1 DGVSGTIATLNE
13 LHGGSN
19 HPSGSNLQPSAAQL
33 AWLERIEQAHRDLG
47 TPPADLH
54 GQGALEELLSKQS
67 YGGSA
72 GAVAPLEVERVA
84 LPSLQRRPARIQD
97 VGGSAGVKV
106 LEVLKSLVRTSEEG
120 EAEEERQQ
128 LRRAYNDPLIRQKPK
143 EYAKLLRMLHE
154 RGIVEYR
161 RSCKKS
167 AGTFCA
173 WKKGGEQ
180 RLILDCRVSNCWFKD
195 APGVSLATGDSS
207 GRLEFEGNEPVH
219 VSGVDIEVAFYSIG
233 LPEELREYFGM
244 EPVCAGAVGVGWLGG
259 VRLHPGE
266 KLVPVL
272 SALHEAVA
280 EGVAG
285 VEGGNRPVDGR
296 PAPSVARGPV
306 HTEHVDNFVALGA
319 DGEEGRRMA
328 TEVGEALTADG
339 LGVHPVT
346 CSRGGDTLGW
356 HFDEWRPAVG
366 VAPRTARRLILGLRE
381 LLRRGR
387 ASGAQLRSIV
397 GHIMCRVLLRRPIL
411 SVLHTVYAFIDRHPV
426 RVAPLWDTVKQELE
440 WTSRLVPLASR
451 ELNMEWSPKV
461 TVFDASEWGH
471 GVMERRCELGAIKY
485 AGQYSDRPWN
495 VSGDHVILEA
505 RAGAWALRHIL
516 RDSRAIGRR
525 HLVLSDAMA
534 VVLGVAKGRSSSRAM
549 GRCLRQWAALC
560 LASFAVVHVA
570 GSAPSGTRRTAP
582 RGALRG
588 AAPRLPG
595 MLSRGPTDRRLGSA
609 SLATTSAALSS
620 WIPSPAASSA
630 ARGPIASSSGR
641 RLGSL
646 TPATRAG
653 VKRKANGSL
662 GEARRRRRQAASR
675 AAGAS
680 SAAHQLAGASREVA
694 ADGRRRALLGPG
706 LTQLERGVPPG
717 ARALTV
723 LEDEAVGPS
732 TQKDYRHR
740 FGCFTRW
747 ASEKGLIWETPAKAD
762 AALVEWLNEQF
773 FEGEPLATGTKM
785 LAALGHLLPGVPRG
799 ALELRRSRR
808 ALQGWRRHNP
818 SSSRLPLPWPAVA
831 ASVKEMHA
839 QGQLAAA
846 GATLVAF
853 VLLLRP
859 AETLRLAGGCLVAPV
874 RGGGR
879 SRRKWSVVL
888 HPQERGVTSKVGAQ
902 DECMVFDNPEFDLVL
917 PLLEW
922 LLKSVPVGKPL
933 FPLSAAQWQEAL
945 RAAARRR
952 FPSLAAP
959 TLYQLRHGGAPHEAL
974 TQFRSS
980 EDLMRRGRWHSQ
992 HSVKRYEKGGRVNQV
1007 LQSLT
1012 AEELN
1017 AALEGFA
1024 LEIFAGSG
1032 RLNHCWRQQA
1042 PWGLPIFEIDVG
1054 FHSSHDLSRRA
1065 AQRLIL
1071 GWIRSG
1077 CCKAIWLGTPCATFS
1092 RARDSGAG
1100 PPRLRSDEQPLGLDG
1115 LSEGDRVKVEV
1126 ANELCRFSAKAL
1138 LCCLERGVPAALEN
1152 PASPRP
1158 WLTPYMQAAGQR

>member
-33 AWLERIEQAHRDLG
+33 ACLERIEQAHRDLG

-97 VGGSAGVKV
+97 VGGSAGAKV

-167 AGTFCA
+167 VGTFCV

-195 APGVSLATGDSS
+195 APGVSLATGDSF

-259 VRLHPGE
+259 VRLRPGE
-266 KLVPVL
+266 KLAPVL
-272 SALHEAVA
+272 SALPMGFKGALCVCHALHEAVA

-285 VEGGNRPVDGR
+285 VEGGNRLVDGR

-306 HTEHVDNFVALGA
+306 HTEYVDNFVALGT

-328 TEVGEALTADG
+328 TEVGEALKADG

-346 CSRGGDTLGW
+346 CSRGGDALGW

-366 VAPRTARRLILGLRE
+366 VAPRTAWRLILGLRE

-397 GHIMCRVLLRRPIL
+397 GHITFRVLLRRPIL

-440 WTSRLVPLASR
+440 WISRLVPLASR

-461 TVFDASEWGH
+461 TVFDASEWGY
-471 GVMERRCELGAIKY
+471 GVMGRRCELGAIKY
-485 AGQYSDRPWN
+485 AGQYSDRRE
-495 VSGDHVILEA
+495 SGDKSKVIFE
-505 RAGAWALRHIL
+505 G
-516 RDSRAIGRR
+516 
-525 HLVLSDAMA
+525 
-534 VVLGVAKGRSSSRAM
+534 
-549 GRCLRQWAALC
+549 CLRQWAALC
-560 LASFAVVHVA
+560 LASFAVVHVRWICSERNA
-570 GSAPSGTRRTAP
+570 AD
-582 RGALRG
+582 GA
-588 AAPRLPG
+588 
-595 MLSRGPTDRRLGSA
+595 SRGSEER
-609 SLATTSAALSS
+609 SAA
-620 WIPSPAASSA
+620 A
-630 ARGPIASSSGR
+630 ARHAEPRADGSTARERLARHDLSGFEFVGPVTGGFIGCE
-641 RLGSL
+641 G
-646 TPATRAG
+646 
-653 VKRKANGSL
+653 
-662 GEARRRRRQAASR
+662 

-706 LTQLERGVPPG
+706 PTQLERGVPPG

-723 LEDEAVGPS
+723 LEDEAAGPS

-747 ASEKGLIWETPAKAD
+747 ASEKGLSWETPAKAD
-762 AALVEWLNEQF
+762 AALLEWLNEQF
-773 FEGEPLATGTKM
+773 FEGELLATGAKM
-785 LAALGHLLPGVPRG
+785 LAALGHLLPGAPRG

-831 ASVKEMHA
+831 ALVKEMHA

-879 SRRKWSVVL
+879 SRRKWSAVL

-922 LLKSVPVGKPL
+922 LLKSVPFGKPL

-959 TLYQLRHGGAPHEAL
+959 ALYQLRHGGASHEAL

-992 HSVKRYEKGGRVNQV
+992 RSVKRYEKGRAHPRRVP
-1007 LQSLT
+1007 LADIPRL
-1012 AEELN
+1012 AG
-1017 AALEGFA
+1017 AKGFA

-1032 RLNHCWRQQA
+1032 RLSHCWRQQA

-1138 LCCLERGVPAALEN
+1138 LCCLERGAPAALEN
-1152 PASPRP
+1152 PASSRL
-1158 WLTPYMQAAGQR
+1158 WLTPYMQAAGQRPGVRETVTDFCMD

>member
-1 DGVSGTIATLNE
+1 QESRSRYILP
-13 LHGGSN
+13 GGSSRICASTTR
-19 HPSGSNLQPSAAQL
+19 PLDPPVWACPPDQPV
-33 AWLERIEQAHRDLG
+33 RDC
-47 TPPADLH
+47 
-54 GQGALEELLSKQS
+54 S
-67 YGGSA
+67 
-72 GAVAPLEVERVA
+72 
-84 LPSLQRRPARIQD
+84 
-97 VGGSAGVKV
+97 
-106 LEVLKSLVRTSEEG
+106 
-120 EAEEERQQ
+120 
-128 LRRAYNDPLIRQKPK
+128 
-143 EYAKLLRMLHE
+143 
-154 RGIVEYR
+154 R
-161 RSCKKS
+161 RS
-167 AGTFCA
+167 
-173 WKKGGEQ
+173 
-180 RLILDCRVSNCWFKD
+180 
-195 APGVSLATGDSS
+195 
-207 GRLEFEGNEPVH
+207 
-219 VSGVDIEVAFYSIG
+219 
-233 LPEELREYFGM
+233 LPF
-244 EPVCAGAVGVGWLGG
+244 
-259 VRLHPGE
+259 VRHPGE

-272 SALHEAVA
+272 SVLPMGFKGALYVCQALHEAVA

-285 VEGGNRPVDGR
+285 VEGGNRLVDGR

-306 HTEHVDNFVALGA
+306 HTEYVDNFVALGT

-328 TEVGEALTADG
+328 TEVGEALKADG

-366 VAPRTARRLILGLRE
+366 VAPRTAWRLILGLRE

-397 GHIMCRVLLRRPIL
+397 GHITFRVLLRRPIL
-411 SVLHTVYAFIDRHPV
+411 SVLYTVYAFIDRHPV

-440 WTSRLVPLASR
+440 WISRLVPLASR

-461 TVFDASEWGH
+461 TVFDASEWGY

-495 VSGDHVILEA
+495 VSGDQVILEA
-505 RAGAWALRHIL
+505 RAGVWALRHIL

-525 HLVLSDAMA
+525 HLVLSDAIA
-534 VVLGVAKGRSSSRAM
+534 VVLGVAKGRSSSRAT
-549 GRCLRQWAALC
+549 GRCLKQWVALC
-560 LASFAVVHVA
+560 LASFAVVHVRWICSERNA
-570 GSAPSGTRRTAP
+570 AD
-582 RGALRG
+582 GA
-588 AAPRLPG
+588 
-595 MLSRGPTDRRLGSA
+595 SRGSEERSAAAARHAEPRADGSTARERLARHDLSGFEFVDPVTGGFIGCEGTDRF
-609 SLATTSAALSS
+609 
-620 WIPSPAASSA
+620 
-630 ARGPIASSSGR
+630 
-641 RLGSL
+641 
-646 TPATRAG
+646 
-653 VKRKANGSL
+653 VF
-662 GEARRRRRQAASR
+662 R

-706 LTQLERGVPPG
+706 LTQLERGGPPG
-717 ARALTV
+717 ARARTV

-747 ASEKGLIWETPAKAD
+747 ASEKGLSWETPAKAD

-773 FEGEPLATGTKM
+773 FEGEPLATGAKM
-785 LAALGHLLPGVPRG
+785 LAALGHLLPGVSRG

-818 SSSRLPLPWPAVA
+818 SSSRLPLPWPVVA
-831 ASVKEMHA
+831 ALVKEMHA

-922 LLKSVPVGKPL
+922 LLKSVPFGKPL

-945 RAAARRR
+945 GAAARRR

-959 TLYQLRHGGAPHEAL
+959 TLYQLRHGGASHEAL
-974 TQFRSS
+974 AQFRSS

-992 HSVKRYEKGGRVNQV
+992 RSVKRYEKGRAHPRRVPFADIPR
-1007 LQSLT
+1007 L
-1012 AEELN
+1012 AG
-1017 AALEGFA
+1017 AKGFA

-1032 RLNHCWRQQA
+1032 RLSHCWRQQA

-1092 RARDSGAG
+1092 RARGSGAG
-1100 PPRLRSDEQPLGLDG
+1100 PPRLRSDEQPLGLGG

-1126 ANELCRFSAKAL
+1126 ASELCRFSAKAL
-1138 LCCLERGVPAALEN
+1138 LCCLERGAPAALEN
-1152 PASPRP
+1152 PASSRL
-1158 WLTPYMQAAGQR
+1158 WLTPYMRAAGQRPGVRETVADFCMD